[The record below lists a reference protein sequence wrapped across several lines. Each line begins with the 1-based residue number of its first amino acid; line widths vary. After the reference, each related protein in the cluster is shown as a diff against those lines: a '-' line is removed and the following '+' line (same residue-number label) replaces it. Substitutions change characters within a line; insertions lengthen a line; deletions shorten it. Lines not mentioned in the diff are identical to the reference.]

1 MIVLIAETIERKNDL
16 LFAELPRV
24 TETVV
29 VLPNPCQASLSTQ
42 VRTQHQP
49 HHHHHRHLILINITI
64 ALVILKIVTIDTPSC
79 VQDQLKESLPAFNN
93 RTTHSI
99 LGVI

>member
-29 VLPNPCQASLSTQ
+29 VLPNPCQASLGTQ
-42 VRTQHQP
+42 VCSQHQP
-49 HHHHHRHLILINITI
+49 HHHYHRHHYIFII
-64 ALVILKIVTIDTPSC
+64 AISA
-79 VQDQLKESLPAFNN
+79 S
-93 RTTHSI
+93 
-99 LGVI
+99 

>member
-1 MIVLIAETIERKNDL
+1 MLSTPVTMIVLIAETIERKNDL

-29 VLPNPCQASLSTQ
+29 VLPNPCQASLGTQ

-49 HHHHHRHLILINITI
+49 HHHHHHHRHHYIFTI
-64 ALVILKIVTIDTPSC
+64 VIS
-79 VQDQLKESLPAFNN
+79 S
-93 RTTHSI
+93 S
-99 LGVI
+99 